1 MFRDPLGEG
10 SPAEILILLVWGG
23 HWYFFSKLL
32 KTGVGCDIDWLWL
45 ISVEAGR
52 WVLRVSLYS
61 LFTFEVLSVYSYKS
75 DHLLAET
82 DLTLTLGTG

>member
-10 SPAEILILLVWGG
+10 SPAEILILLVLGG

-32 KTGVGCDIDWLWL
+32 KTAVGYDIDWLWL

-52 WVLRVSLYS
+52 WVLRGSLYS
-61 LFTFEVLSVYSYKS
+61 LFTFEVLSVYSCKS
-75 DHLLAET
+75 DYLLAET